1 MTIEITELLN
11 HRIPRLDVSYTFDP
25 EHADCD
31 LVDLPDDVK
40 IPQDGI
46 RVEGSVKESL
56 GQLVFSAHVTA
67 SYETSCARCLDEITE
82 TVEFDIE
89 RTILTGQ
96 AQMNARD
103 THLSD
108 DNEWDGMTD
117 DVMYMNDSRIIPD
130 GEIVTEL
137 SLELPTLS
145 LCSPDCPGLCPK
157 CGKKLRDGDCGC
169 REEKEINP
177 KLAILQKL
185 LEKQE

>member
-1 MTIEITELLN
+1 MIIDVTELLN
-11 HRIPRLDVSYTFDP
+11 HRISKLDFDYSFDP

-31 LVDLPDDVK
+31 LVDLPDDVT
-40 IPQDGI
+40 IPENGI
-46 RVEGSVKESL
+46 RVTGSAYDSL
-56 GQLVFSAHVTA
+56 GQLLFSAHVSA
-67 SYETSCARCLDEITE
+67 EFITSCARCLDEITE

-96 AQMNARD
+96 PAKNARD
-103 THLSD
+103 THLSE
-108 DNEWDGMTD
+108 DNEWDGLTD
-117 DVMYMNDSRIIPD
+117 DVMYVNDARIIPD
-130 GEIVTEL
+130 GEIVSEL

-185 LEKQE
+185 LDNQE